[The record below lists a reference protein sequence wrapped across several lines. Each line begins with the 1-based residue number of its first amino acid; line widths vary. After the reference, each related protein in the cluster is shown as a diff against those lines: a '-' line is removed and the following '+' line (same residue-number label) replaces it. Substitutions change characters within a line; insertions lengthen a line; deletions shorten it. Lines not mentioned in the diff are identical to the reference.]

1 MTHYDNYLNENP
13 ALIFGEWI
21 RIKLR
26 RWRQAENPNPDI
38 S

>member
-26 RWRQAENPNPDI
+26 RWRLEEQG
-38 S
+38 